1 MGMYAP
7 VTQMR
12 AAVKAG
18 PGVVVDNRAAV
29 GVSACALI
37 TSVAIVMPGK
47 RAAGSCRVRQAVVY
61 QRRRPERSV
70 AQQVVQQSLETWL
83 ARRRVDWCGS
93 GAGVVTGV
101 VCQIRI
107 VGIVHSSLVP
117 RIKSPRTPNRR
128 GLDLKLM
135 INRA

>member
-1 MGMYAP
+1 MYAP

-83 ARRRVDWCGS
+83 ALRRDGAMARGLAWTRHWRRAVS
-93 GAGVVTGV
+93 GVS
-101 VCQIRI
+101 CQIWI
-107 VGIVHSSLVP
+107 AGNVQFPPVA
-117 RIKSPRTPNRR
+117 RIKSLRILNIR
-128 GLDLKLM
+128 GF
-135 INRA
+135 